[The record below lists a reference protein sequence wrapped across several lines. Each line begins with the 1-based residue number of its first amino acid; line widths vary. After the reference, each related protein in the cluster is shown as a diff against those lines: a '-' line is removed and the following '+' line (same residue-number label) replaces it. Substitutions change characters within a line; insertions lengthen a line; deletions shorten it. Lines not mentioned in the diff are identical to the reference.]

1 MTTTPQTKSVTAA
14 TVPNPSTDHQS
25 SRRSFFALT
34 KPRKTPPQMSP
45 TTPHIFLLP
54 DELLLQIYSYLPF
67 PELIFLR
74 RAHPH
79 FDHIFT
85 SNNLL
90 PAIPAPS
97 KPRYIFPFKSE
108 NPPTIA
114 SDLPAFYDD
123 DGDDDDKPL
132 PGLRAILTLG
142 EMGGSR
148 EMFYRDVRELKG
160 VGALPAYA

>member
-1 MTTTPQTKSVTAA
+1 MPA
-14 TVPNPSTDHQS
+14 P
-25 SRRSFFALT
+25 
-34 KPRKTPPQMSP
+34 
-45 TTPHIFLLP
+45 TPHIFLLP

-90 PAIPAPS
+90 PPIPAPS
-97 KPRYIFPFKSE
+97 KPRYIFPFKSD
-108 NPPTIA
+108 NPPRIDPT
-114 SDLPAFYDD
+114 LHRFHHDD
-123 DGDDDDKPL
+123 DMDDDDKPL
-132 PGLRAILTLG
+132 PALRAILTLA

-148 EMFYRDVRELKG
+148 EMFGQDIRELKG
-160 VGALPAYA
+160 AGALPAFS